1 MSLSVSMATLQ
12 MIVISILLKNLKR
25 ITLIIEV
32 NLFFL
37 LTVMYDQVT

>member
-12 MIVISILLKNLKR
+12 IIVISISLKNLKR

-32 NLFFL
+32 
-37 LTVMYDQVT
+37 LTVMCDQVT